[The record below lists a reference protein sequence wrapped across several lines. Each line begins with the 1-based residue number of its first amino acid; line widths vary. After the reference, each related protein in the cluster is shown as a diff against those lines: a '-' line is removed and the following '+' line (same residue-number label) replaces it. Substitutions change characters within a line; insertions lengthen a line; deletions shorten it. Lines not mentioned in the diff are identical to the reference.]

1 MKKIESTFTLKV
13 LLCFW
18 PSNFTLILMKHS
30 GAELDKCED
39 YAWNGKYIPDFV
51 NVTFQAEKF
60 NHTYV

>member
-1 MKKIESTFTLKV
+1 M
-13 LLCFW
+13 LCFW
-18 PSNFTLILMKHS
+18 PFNFTLILMKHS